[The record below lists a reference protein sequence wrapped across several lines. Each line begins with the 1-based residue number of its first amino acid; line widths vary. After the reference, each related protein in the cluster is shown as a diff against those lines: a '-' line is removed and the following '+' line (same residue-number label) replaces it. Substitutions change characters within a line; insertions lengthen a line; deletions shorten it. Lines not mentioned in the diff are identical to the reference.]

1 MLCLY
6 NNCCFLKSCKVKH
19 FFSFSMLFILNL
31 LFEKYHKTDK
41 FKKKQNSFVKHM
53 HLIIKVLYLHS
64 VFELK
69 IL

>member
-41 FKKKQNSFVKHM
+41 FKKKTKFFCKTYALDNKS
-53 HLIIKVLYLHS
+53 IIFALR
-64 VFELK
+64 FRT
-69 IL
+69 